1 VNPVV
6 DNQPVATAIIP
17 GTHTTAQE
25 FSVQH
30 KDAVDF
36 ALAHAAL
43 LKLVSEHQA
52 VVTAAAL
59 NPTLANQAAVAAAIG
74 LKNALQLNSLKAEF
88 ERLVVPNEAALT
100 YLSAHQSQLT
110 ALQNG
115 VAKSPK
121 QWQNWFWVC
130 VGGMVLFIPTIWLT
144 KGRWHPSRAKRD
156 EDEHEAEVAA
166 ELKELVGADA

>member
-1 VNPVV
+1 MTAPA
-6 DNQPVATAIIP
+6 NQFDYDRRP
-17 GTHTTAQE
+17 GTPGYFTTRNE
-25 FSVQH
+25 SYRRPGE
-30 KDAVDF
+30 
-36 ALAHAAL
+36 
-43 LKLVSEHQA
+43 SEM
-52 VVTAAAL
+52 VGESTR
-59 NPTLANQAAVAAAIG
+59 
-74 LKNALQLNSLKAEF
+74 LKNALQLNSLKTQF
-88 ERLVVPNEAALT
+88 NTLVVPYQAELS
-100 YLSAHQSQLT
+100 YLSAHQTQLT
-110 ALQNG
+110 DLQNA